1 MVVILGG
8 NIAVVWIY
16 GKLSL
21 SKENTNL
28 DNAQAWTDTRTHTHT
43 HTQPPQPTSD
53 GTTHIVS
60 QRPGGC
66 GPHPSVTHL
75 LRQPAHTDFSQT
87 RAQIALRG
95 MKALKAFILPE
106 FSPQRLKHL
115 SFPHRSA
122 NGSRAGR
129 AQSAELCAESSAET
143 QNGLLFQVVCGL

>member
-21 SKENTNL
+21 FKENTNL
-28 DNAQAWTDTRTHTHT
+28 DNAQAWTDTLTHTHT
-43 HTQPPQPTSD
+43 HTQPTQPTSY

-66 GPHPSVTHL
+66 GPHPSDTHL

-115 SFPHRSA
+115 SFPT
-122 NGSRAGR
+122 
-129 AQSAELCAESSAET
+129 AQPMGHVQAVHKALSSAQRVQQRHKT
-143 QNGLLFQVVCGL
+143 GSSFK